1 MAILVGHGTLVT
13 AGSVSLALLRAQCF
27 EHRARK
33 AWEVRAMG
41 VPGVPFPEHH
51 AERVATVA
59 QAYADKL
66 LHVYARELR
75 RVAPEAL

>member
-51 AERVATVA
+51 AERVATV
-59 QAYADKL
+59 L
-66 LHVYARELR
+66 TWLTIGGRARQRVCDLR
-75 RVAPEAL
+75 VC